1 MKSINII
8 FVFVLFLVFVG
19 CQNNKK
25 WEYKVVKISA
35 ENYSRTNYESKFAT
49 NVLPKDSIL
58 NSYGNEG
65 WELTTS
71 YLEVE
76 TAFPNFGDE
85 KYVTGLQPNIRPQD
99 LVLIFKRI
107 AK

>member
-1 MKSINII
+1 MKTLNVFLILSI
-8 FVFVLFLVFVG
+8 VFTLSS

-35 ENYSRTNYESKFAT
+35 QDYSSTSYESKYKT
-49 NVLPKDSIL
+49 NVFPNDSTF
-58 NSYGNEG
+58 NSFGEEG

-71 YLEVE
+71 YLELE

-85 KYVTGLQPNIRPQD
+85 KYVTGLQPNVRPQD
-99 LVLIFKRI
+99 AVLIFKRM

>member
-1 MKSINII
+1 MKSINVFLS
-8 FVFVLFLVFVG
+8 FVILITLLG

-25 WEYKVVKISA
+25 WEYKVVTIAA
-35 ENYSRTNYESKFAT
+35 EDYSRTSSGSMYST
-49 NVLPKDSIL
+49 NAIPKDSVL
-58 NSYGNEG
+58 NVYGVEG

-76 TAFPNFGDE
+76 TAYPNFGDD
-85 KYVTGLQPNIRPQD
+85 KYVTGLQPNVRSQD
-99 LVLIFKRI
+99 VVLIFKRI

>member
-1 MKSINII
+1 MKSLNI
-8 FVFVLFLVFVG
+8 FLILTIILTLSG

-35 ENYSRTNYESKFAT
+35 QDYSRTSYEAKWVKS
-49 NVLPKDSIL
+49 VMPKDSLL
-58 NSYGNEG
+58 NSYGADG

-85 KYVTGLQPNIRPQD
+85 KYVTGLQPNVRPQD
-99 LVLIFKRI
+99 VVLIFKRI
-107 AK
+107 SK

>member
-1 MKSINII
+1 MKFLNIFLILSII
-8 FVFVLFLVFVG
+8 LSLSS

-35 ENYSRTNYESKFAT
+35 QDYSRTSYEAKYRT
-49 NVLPKDSIL
+49 NVFPNDSTL
-58 NSYGNEG
+58 NSLGAQG

-76 TAFPNFGDE
+76 TAFPNFGNAE
-85 KYVTGLQPNIRPQD
+85 YVTGLQPNVRPQD
-99 LVLIFKRI
+99 VVLIFKRI
-107 AK
+107 SK